1 MMNCD
6 VFVLL
11 DDVQFKKN
19 EWQNRN
25 RIKTA
30 TGWQW
35 ITVPVIHNFGQ
46 KIIDVKINNRVNW
59 RRKHMNALIANYSKA
74 PYFKKYR
81 DFFEE
86 TYQKEWEYLCD
97 INIHFILFIAKEL
110 EIEVPIIRSSTLGV
124 TSTRTQRLIDI
135 CKKVGADTYLSGIG
149 GYYYLDFSLFEE
161 EGIKLIFQNFKHPV
175 YPQLYGEFIPNLSVV
190 DALFNCGKDLRKIMK
205 T

>member
-1 MMNCD
+1 MNCD

-149 GYYYLDFSLFEE
+149 GYYYLDFSLFEQK
-161 EGIKLIFQNFKHPV
+161 GIKLIFQDFKHPV

-190 DALFNCGKDLRKIMK
+190 DALFNCGKDLRKFLMRA
-205 T
+205 